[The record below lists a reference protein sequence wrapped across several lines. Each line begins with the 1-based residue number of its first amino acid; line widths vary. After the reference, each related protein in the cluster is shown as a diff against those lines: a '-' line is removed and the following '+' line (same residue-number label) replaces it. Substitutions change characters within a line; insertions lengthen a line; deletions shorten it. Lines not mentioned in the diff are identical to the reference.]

1 MAVTVY
7 AREGQF
13 HSAEAVS
20 SRMIYIEEKELQ
32 EIKLKCTSN
41 NYLCAAVKDFVN
53 IIVNPVYDK
62 SIYSICRDNPY
73 QGKIIWGLVL
83 GRSY

>member
-20 SRMIYIEEKELQ
+20 SRIIYIEEKELQ

-41 NYLCAAVKDFVN
+41 NYLCTAVKDFVS
-53 IIVNPVYDK
+53 PYK